1 MHPILFQFQILGK
14 TITIASYGLMA
25 VTGISIAIAVTLLV
39 ARRFRY
45 DLDDVFNYALLTAVG
60 GILGAFV
67 VGFVLFL
74 PERISYGFFRY
85 PPALVSWGGL
95 LGGLTA
101 IQILRMKWGVRV
113 LNLAD
118 IVSPGFFI
126 GLGIGRIGCFL
137 AGCCYGKT
145 TSLPIGI
152 TFTHPIAPA
161 SHSVQPLLPVQL
173 ISAATLITIGIIFIP
188 LARARRTPGSI
199 LTATLL
205 VYPVFRFIIE
215 FFRDDPRSFFAGF
228 SDGQLF
234 SIAAF
239 LLGLIIAQY
248 LRSHRGDLSGTL
260 LSLHRSGPPEE

>member
-1 MHPILFQFQILGK
+1 
-14 TITIASYGLMA
+14 
-25 VTGISIAIAVTLLV
+25 
-39 ARRFRY
+39 
-45 DLDDVFNYALLTAVG
+45 VG

-67 VGFVLFL
+67 VGFILFL
-74 PERISYGFFRY
+74 PERISHGFFRY

-101 IQILRMKWGVRV
+101 IQIMRIKWGVHV

-118 IVSPGFFI
+118 IVAPGFFT

-145 TSLPIGI
+145 TDLAIGV

-173 ISAATLITIGIIFIP
+173 ISAASLIIIGIVFIP
-188 LARARRTPGSI
+188 FARARRTPGFI
-199 LTATLL
+199 LAATLL
-205 VYPVFRFIIE
+205 VYPVCRFIIE
-215 FFRDDPRSFFAGF
+215 FFRDDPRSFLWGL

-234 SIAAF
+234 SVAA
-239 LLGLIIAQY
+239 LILGIVTARYVRAHREGLRDIIF
-248 LRSHRGDLSGTL
+248 
-260 LSLHRSGPPEE
+260 SLHRGEEKKAAGP